1 MATTKT
7 LADTIIE
14 NSKVYV
20 FKDLLADFNQD
31 FPTEMMVLQAL
42 TCLESPLISF
52 EVYKKIS
59 QTSEALNKYM
69 TSNNFL
75 ILTQSVKGEVHKDNV
90 MRYKSKFKALALHDN
105 TF

>member
-7 LADTIIE
+7 LADKIIE
-14 NSKVYV
+14 NSIVYV

-59 QTSEALNKYM
+59 QTSEALKKYM

-75 ILTQSVKGEVHKDNV
+75 ILTQSVKG
-90 MRYKSKFKALALHDN
+90 KFTKTML
-105 TF
+105 